1 MAATHALL
9 LARTVAATRSRS
21 STVARAAR
29 SFSAL
34 PAAAPAAAGGVS
46 DEAFGAL
53 KATLLEF
60 MHERIYPNEVEFLKQ
75 CHAQGAGT
83 SEWTHP
89 PLIIDLMREAKAA
102 GLWNLFLPA
111 DTAALVGGKYGG
123 GLTNLQYADLCEIMG
138 TSVHAEFA
146 AQATNCTSPDT
157 GNMETIAR
165 FGSEAQKRRW
175 LDPLLAGEIRSCF
188 AMTEPDVASS
198 DATNVSVDIRGDGD
212 DYVVNGRKW
221 WITGAGSLHC
231 KVMIL
236 MGKTDVDA
244 LPHAQQSMLLV
255 PMDAPGIRLVRPL
268 TVFGDDDA
276 PKGHM
281 EMVFEDLR
289 VPKDSVLWEPGKGF
303 EIAQRRLGPGR
314 IHHCMRAI
322 GQCERALSL
331 MCARAE
337 SRVAFGKPLAA
348 RDGVLE
354 DVARARGDID
364 AARHLVREAAHLM
377 DAKGNTDAHTRQ
389 LLSIVKAL
397 VPATLQRIADQAMQL
412 HGAAGL
418 CADTPLVHIFAA
430 ARILRIADGPDAVH
444 WRKAG
449 QMEFKQQ
456 RSSRLAPLGLYTPPR
471 DANEPHFRYTS
482 DAVSPAK
489 QAELDAFEAL
499 MRE

>member
-1 MAATHALL
+1 MAATHV

-21 STVARAAR
+21 STLARATR

-34 PAAAPAAAGGVS
+34 PAAAPAAAGVS

-244 LPHAQQSMLLV
+244 PPHAQQSMLLV

-276 PKGHM
+276 PKGHV

-331 MCARAE
+331 MCARAG

-364 AARHLVREAAHLM
+364 AARTSCARRPTSWTPRA
-377 DAKGNTDAHTRQ
+377 TRTRTRA
-389 LLSIVKAL
+389 SSSPSSRRWCPRRSSGSRTRPCSSTAPRGSARTRPSSTSSPRRASSASPTGPTRSTGARPARWSSSSSGPRASRPSASTRR
-397 VPATLQRIADQAMQL
+397 PATPTSPTSATRA
-412 HGAAGL
+412 
-418 CADTPLVHIFAA
+418 TPSP
-430 ARILRIADGPDAVH
+430 RRS
-444 WRKAG
+444 R
-449 QMEFKQQ
+449 
-456 RSSRLAPLGLYTPPR
+456 RSSTRSRRSCASKV
-471 DANEPHFRYTS
+471 N
-482 DAVSPAK
+482 
-489 QAELDAFEAL
+489 
-499 MRE
+499 

>member
-1 MAATHALL
+1 MPCCSRAPSRRRAPAA
-9 LARTVAATRSRS
+9 ARS
-21 STVARAAR
+21 RAAR

-75 CHAQGAGT
+75 CHAQGKGT

-89 PLIIDLMREAKAA
+89 PLIVDLMREAKAA

-188 AMTEPDVASS
+188 AMTEPDVASF

-244 LPHAQQSMLLV
+244 PPHAQQSMLLV

-331 MCARAE
+331 MT
-337 SRVAFGKPLAA
+337 S
-348 RDGVLE
+348 
-354 DVARARGDID
+354 RARDID

-471 DANEPHFRYTS
+471 DANEPHFRYTT